1 MSQDC
6 RVLALSHESPD
17 FISES
22 CDTNCPTA
30 LHLQKRRHRQ
40 KEQAE
45 SRAKAMR
52 RTEQGTRPQQR
63 HLTARGQDERERA
76 GTSLPPK
83 SPAEETSHTTNAK
96 HLTQHAR
103 KNASCLLALVPISGN
118 RGRTRIRQS
127 DNLEENRSEQD
138 NAPAPAEETAHCA
151 RRNNA
156 KHLTQHA
163 RKNASCLLALVPI
176 SGNRGRTRIRQSD
189 NLEENRSEQDNAP
202 APAEETAHCA
212 RRNETEAGSVRIRQE
227 KNRGAGEPEGERCLS
242 GGRAKMWVRKCS
254 AHPNTAPE
262 GYPTAVAT
270 SWTLEASEESGNR
283 GKYTESD
290 IANGQKA
297 SNENSEAPRKKT
309 KTKKTQNA
317 PDYFCGEVRGCR
329 RCHCPTDD
337 APGFEA
343 RSAGSTR
350 GHAHCPEDREDDT
363 RTHVINE
370 INWNVINEINW
381 NVINDTPATRP
392 ARNFPKSTT
401 LARVASRPRPPPK
414 GDAEG

>member
-6 RVLALSHESPD
+6 RALALSHETPD
-17 FISES
+17 FTTNSY
-22 CDTNCPTA
+22 DTNYLTA

-40 KEQAE
+40 KEKADSQ
-45 SRAKAMR
+45 AKAIR

-103 KNASCLLALVPISGN
+103 ENASCLLALVPISGN
-118 RGRTRIRQS
+118 SGRTRIKQR

-151 RRNNA
+151 RR
-156 KHLTQHA
+156 H
-163 RKNASCLLALVPI
+163 
-176 SGNRGRTRIRQSD
+176 
-189 NLEENRSEQDNAP
+189 
-202 APAEETAHCA
+202 
-212 RRNETEAGSVRIRQE
+212 ETEAGSTRIRQE
-227 KNRGAGEPEGERCLS
+227 KNRGAGEPKGERCLS
-242 GGRAKMWVRKCS
+242 GGRANLWVRKCNG
-254 AHPNTAPE
+254 HPNTAPE
-262 GYPTAVAT
+262 GYPTALAR

-283 GKYTESD
+283 GKYAKND

-309 KTKKTQNA
+309 KTKKPQNA
-317 PDYFCGEVRGCR
+317 PDYFCEVRGCR

-350 GHAHCPEDREDDT
+350 GHAHCPADREDDT